1 MRVLTALLI
10 ATTLHAAD
18 WITLQGSGVEL
29 ISDAPEKTARLA
41 LDRLE
46 QIRRILPPSSEPEP
60 IPLRVFLFAKQSE
73 YRAYAPNTTAAG
85 FYQSGIERDYIAMYA
100 GGVMPRVVSHE
111 YVHYALHQRDVNRPT
126 WLEEG
131 LAEFYSDFNGKQV
144 GLSIREHLKLL
155 EQKAWL
161 TAEQLNEPRELDEL
175 FYAQSWAL
183 VHMLRKEPQF
193 PDKVTPQMLTDL
205 RRYLSS
211 MRPTPVSV
219 PASTARPASLEPVSA
234 LNALLLR
241 ADLALRSRRLELA
254 RTLYTQAAREYPN
267 SSSAATGLG
276 TLAFADGDHAGARAH
291 LKRALELND
300 RDALAWFQW
309 ALMENDQAALE
320 KAAQLNPNLAEA
332 HVLLGVRLTD
342 DGDLDAAMAH
352 LEQATRLMPR
362 KSYAWYSLGFA
373 QDKLGDSAGARRSL
387 ERALQNA
394 TTPEQRQMAETLLV
408 SLTGK

>member
-1 MRVLTALLI
+1 MRVLTALFI
-10 ATTLHAAD
+10 ASTLQAAD
-18 WITLQGSGVEL
+18 WITLRGSGVEL
-29 ISDAPEKTARLA
+29 ISDAPERTARLA

-46 QIRRILPPSSEPEP
+46 QIQRILPPSSEPEP

-73 YRAYAPNTTAAG
+73 YRVYAPNATAAG
-85 FYQSGIERDYIAMYA
+85 FYQSGIERDYIAMHA

-111 YVHYALHQRDVNRPT
+111 YVHFAMHQRNVNRPT

-144 GLSIREHLKLL
+144 GIPIPEHLKLL
-155 EQKAWL
+155 EQKTWL

-183 VHMLRKEPQF
+183 VHMLRREAQF
-193 PDKVTPQMLTDL
+193 PEKITAQMLTDL
-205 RRYLSS
+205 RRYLRA
-211 MRPTPVSV
+211 MRPTAVNV
-219 PASTARPASLEPVSA
+219 PASTAQAASMESVST

-241 ADLALRSRRLELA
+241 ADLALRSRQPELA
-254 RTLYTQAAREYPN
+254 RTLYTRAAREYPN

-276 TLAFADGDHAGARAH
+276 ILALAEGKQDGARAH

-309 ALMENDQAALE
+309 ALMENDQTALE
-320 KAAQLNPNLAEA
+320 KAALLNPNLAEA

-342 DGDLDAAMAH
+342 DGNLAAALAH

-373 QDKLGDSAGARRSL
+373 QNKLGDSAGARRAL
-387 ERALQNA
+387 EQALQNA

-408 SLTGK
+408 SLAGK